1 MIQDGF
7 ILVDKPEGWT
17 SFKTDRFIGKLLGT
31 RKVGHL
37 GTLDPFATGLLPVF
51 VGKGLKFLRFCEGF
65 DKGYSCKCVFGATTD
80 TMDKTGEFVTENYP
94 SSDDIAALENSNY
107 EVIRSAMEKVKAT
120 KEQLPPA
127 YSAKK
132 IDGVKAYEL
141 ARKGELPDLKPAK
154 VNIYSLDITNIE
166 KRDKGLAVDFDCMC
180 SKGTYIRTICSDLG
194 DITGYGAYAEELRRT
209 VNGQFSVKDA
219 FTPEELEKMA
229 EDGDFSFVR
238 DASETIS
245 FLPEIKLDGKQTKD
259 IKFGRKI
266 AFPGPVDHEVS
277 DENRVYYRA
286 TSEGSLIAVVFP
298 AMENGRLT
306 MRIERLYAHD

>member
-17 SFKTDRFIGKLLGT
+17 SFKTDRFVGGILGT

-65 DKGYSCKCVFGATTD
+65 DKGYSCKCIFGARTD
-80 TMDKTGEFVTENYP
+80 SMDKTGEFISENYLTE
-94 SSDDIAALENSNY
+94 SDLDELSRTDYKTVRDAFL
-107 EVIRSAMEKVKAT
+107 KVKAI

-132 IDGVKAYEL
+132 IDGKKAYEL
-141 ARKGELPDLKPAK
+141 ARKGELPDLKPAP
-154 VNIYSLDITNIE
+154 VTIYSLDITNIE
-166 KRDKGLAVDFDCMC
+166 VPKKGLAVDFDCLC

-194 DITGYGAYAEELRRT
+194 DITGYGAYAESLRRT
-209 VNGQFSVKDA
+209 INGQFSVKDA
-219 FTPEELEKMA
+219 FTPDELQKMVEA
-229 EDGDFSFVR
+229 GDFSFVR
-238 DASETIS
+238 DASETIT
-245 FLPEIKLDGKQTKD
+245 FLPEIKLDAKQTKD
-259 IKFGRKI
+259 IMFGRKI
-266 AFPGPVDHEVS
+266 AFPFDAKPE
-277 DENRVYYRA
+277 DEERIYYRA
-286 TSEGSLIAVVFP
+286 TSEGKLIAVVFP
-298 AMENGRLT
+298 AVEKGELI

>member
-17 SFKTDRFIGKLLGT
+17 SFKTDRFVGGLLGT

-65 DKGYSCKCVFGATTD
+65 DKGYSCRCIFGARTD
-80 TMDKTGEFVTENYP
+80 SMDKTGEFVSENYP
-94 SSDDIAALENSNY
+94 TESDLDELSRTDYKTVRDAFL
-107 EVIRSAMEKVKAT
+107 KVKAI

-132 IDGVKAYEL
+132 IDGKKAYEL
-141 ARKGELPDLKPAK
+141 ARKGELPDLKPAP
-154 VNIYSLDITNIE
+154 VTIYSLDITNIE
-166 KRDKGLAVDFDCMC
+166 VPEKGLAVDFDCLC

-194 DITGYGAYAEELRRT
+194 DITGYGAYAESLRRT
-209 VNGQFSVKDA
+209 INGQFSVKDA
-219 FTPEELEKMA
+219 FTPDELQKMVEA
-229 EDGDFSFVR
+229 GDFSFVR
-238 DASETIS
+238 DASETIT
-245 FLPEIKLDGKQTKD
+245 FLPEIKLDAKQTKD
-259 IKFGRKI
+259 IMFGRKI
-266 AFPGPVDHEVS
+266 AFPFDAKPE
-277 DENRVYYRA
+277 DEERIYYRA
-286 TSEGSLIAVVFP
+286 TSEGKLIAVVFP
-298 AMENGRLT
+298 AVEKGELV

>member
-17 SFKTDRFIGKLLGT
+17 SFKTDRFVGGLLGT

-65 DKGYSCKCVFGATTD
+65 DKGYSCRCIFGARTD
-80 TMDKTGEFVTENYP
+80 SMDKTGEFISENYP
-94 SSDDIAALENSNY
+94 TESDLDELSRTDYKTVRDAFL
-107 EVIRSAMEKVKAT
+107 KVKAI

-132 IDGVKAYEL
+132 INGKKAYEL
-141 ARKGELPDLKPAK
+141 ARKGELPDLKPAP
-154 VNIYSLDITNIE
+154 VTIYSLDITNIE
-166 KRDKGLAVDFDCMC
+166 VPEKGLAVDFDCLC

-194 DITGYGAYAEELRRT
+194 DITGYGAYAESLRRT
-209 VNGQFSVKDA
+209 INGQFSVKDA
-219 FTPEELEKMA
+219 FTPDELQKMVEA
-229 EDGDFSFVR
+229 GDFSFVR
-238 DASETIS
+238 DASETIT
-245 FLPEIKLDGKQTKD
+245 FLPEIKLDAKQTKD
-259 IKFGRKI
+259 IMFGRKI
-266 AFPGPVDHEVS
+266 AFPFDAKPE
-277 DENRVYYRA
+277 DEERIYYRA
-286 TSEGSLIAVVFP
+286 TSEGKLIAVVFP
-298 AMENGRLT
+298 AVEKGELV

>member
-17 SFKTDRFIGKLLGT
+17 SFKTDRFVGRLLGT

-51 VGKGLKFLRFCEGF
+51 AGKGLKFLRFCEGF
-65 DKGYSCKCVFGATTD
+65 DKGYSCRCVFGAATD
-80 TMDKTGEFVTENYP
+80 TMDKTGEIISEDYP
-94 SSDDIAALENSNY
+94 SADVLEELEKTDYAL
-107 EVIRSAMEKVKAT
+107 IRSAALKVKET

-141 ARKGELPDLKPAK
+141 ARKGEMPDLKPSP
-154 VNIYSLDITNIE
+154 VTIYSLDITDIT
-166 KRDKGLAVDFDCMC
+166 KRDKGLAIDFDCMC

-194 DITGYGAYAEELRRT
+194 DITGFGAYAESLRRT
-209 VNGQFSVKDA
+209 VNGQFNVKDA
-219 FTPEELEKMA
+219 YTPDELEQMA
-229 EDGDFSFVR
+229 EAGDFSFVR

-245 FLPEIKLDGKQTKD
+245 FLPEIKLDPKQTKD
-259 IKFGRKI
+259 IKFGITQSKSKQFRK
-266 AFPGPVDHEVS
+266 
-277 DENRVYYRA
+277 
-286 TSEGSLIAVVFP
+286 
-298 AMENGRLT
+298 
-306 MRIERLYAHD
+306 

>member
-1 MIQDGF
+1 MICDGF

-17 SFKTDRFIGKLLGT
+17 YFKTDRFVGKLLGT

-65 DKGYSCKCVFGATTD
+65 DKGYSCKCIFGATTD
-80 TMDKTGEFVTENYP
+80 TMDKTGEITSENYP
-94 SSDDIAALENSNY
+94 DADDLDELEKTDY
-107 EVIRSAMEKVKAT
+107 KLIRDATVKVKDT

-141 ARKGELPDLKPAK
+141 ARKGEIPDLKP
-154 VNIYSLDITNIE
+154 VPVTIYSLDITGIS
-166 KRDKGLAVDFDCMC
+166 KPGKGLAVDFDCMC

-194 DITGYGAYAEELRRT
+194 EITGYGAYADSLRRT
-209 VNGQFSVKDA
+209 VNGQFNVKDA
-219 FTPEELEKMA
+219 YTPDELEKMVS
-229 EDGDFSFVR
+229 EGDFSFVR
-238 DASETIS
+238 DAAETIS
-245 FLPEIKLDGKQTKD
+245 FLPEIRLGSKQTKD

-266 AFPGPVDHEVS
+266 SFPVSVDHEVS
-277 DENRVYYRA
+277 DEDRVYYRA
-286 TSEGSLIAVVFP
+286 TSEGNLIAVVFP
-298 AMENGRLT
+298 AMENGQLI

>member
-17 SFKTDRFIGKLLGT
+17 SFKTDRFVGKLLGT

-65 DKGYSCKCVFGATTD
+65 DKGYSCRCIFGATTD
-80 TMDKTGEFVTENYP
+80 TMDKTGEITSENYP
-94 SSDDIAALENSNY
+94 SSDVLEQLEKSDY
-107 EVIRSAMEKVKAT
+107 ELIRNAVLKVKDT

-141 ARKGELPDLKPAK
+141 ARKGEMPDLKPAK
-154 VNIYSLDITNIE
+154 ITIYSIDITDISKPE
-166 KRDKGLAVDFDCMC
+166 KGIAIDFDCMC

-194 DITGYGAYAEELRRT
+194 DVTGFGAYAESLRRT
-209 VNGQFSVKDA
+209 VNGQFNVKDA
-219 FTPEELEKMA
+219 YTPEQLEKMA
-229 EDGDFSFVR
+229 EADDFSFVR
-238 DASETIS
+238 DAAETIS
-245 FLPEIKLDGKQTKD
+245 FLPEIKLDPKQTKD

-266 AFPGPVDHEVS
+266 AFPIDVKIEGE
-277 DENRVYYRA
+277 ERIYYRA
-286 TSEGSLIAVVFP
+286 TSEDKLIAVVFP
-298 AMENGRLT
+298 AIENGSLV

>member
-17 SFKTDRFIGKLLGT
+17 SFKTDRFVGGLLGT

-65 DKGYSCKCVFGATTD
+65 DKGYSCKCIFGARTD
-80 TMDKTGEFVTENYP
+80 SMDKTGEFISENYP
-94 SSDDIAALENSNY
+94 TASDLEELARTDY
-107 EVIRSAMEKVKAT
+107 KAVRDAFLKVKAI

-132 IDGVKAYEL
+132 IDGKKAYEL
-141 ARKGELPDLKPAK
+141 ARKGELPDLKPAP
-154 VNIYSLDITNIE
+154 VTIYSLDITNIE
-166 KRDKGLAVDFDCMC
+166 VPKKGLAVDFDCLC

-194 DITGYGAYAEELRRT
+194 DITGYGAYAESLRRT
-209 VNGQFSVKDA
+209 VNGQFNVKDA
-219 FTPEELEKMA
+219 FTPDELQKMVEA
-229 EDGDFSFVR
+229 DDFSFVR
-238 DASETIS
+238 DASETIT
-245 FLPEIKLDGKQTKD
+245 FLPEIKLDAKQTKD

-266 AFPGPVDHEVS
+266 DFPFDVKIED
-277 DENRVYYRA
+277 DERIYYRA
-286 TSEGSLIAVVFP
+286 TSEDKLIAVVFP
-298 AMENGRLT
+298 AVEKGELI

>member
-17 SFKTDRFIGKLLGT
+17 SFKTDRFVGKLLGT

-65 DKGYSCKCVFGATTD
+65 DKGYSCRCIFGATTD
-80 TMDKTGEFVTENYP
+80 TMDKTGEITSENYP
-94 SSDDIAALENSNY
+94 SSDVLEQLEKSDY
-107 EVIRSAMEKVKAT
+107 ELIRNAVLKVKDT

-141 ARKGELPDLKPAK
+141 ARKGEMPDLKPAK
-154 VNIYSLDITNIE
+154 ITIYSIDITDISKPE
-166 KRDKGLAVDFDCMC
+166 KGIAIDFDCMC

-194 DITGYGAYAEELRRT
+194 DVTGFGAYAESLRRT
-209 VNGQFSVKDA
+209 VNGQFNVKDA
-219 FTPEELEKMA
+219 YTPEQLEKMA
-229 EDGDFSFVR
+229 EAGDFSFVR
-238 DASETIS
+238 DAAETIS
-245 FLPEIKLDGKQTKD
+245 FLPE
-259 IKFGRKI
+259 R
-266 AFPGPVDHEVS
+266 
-277 DENRVYYRA
+277 
-286 TSEGSLIAVVFP
+286 
-298 AMENGRLT
+298 
-306 MRIERLYAHD
+306 

>member
-17 SFKTDRFIGKLLGT
+17 SFKTDRFVGKLLGT

-65 DKGYSCKCVFGATTD
+65 DKGYSCKCIFGATTD
-80 TMDKTGEFVTENYP
+80 TMDKTGEFTSENYP
-94 SSDDIAALENSNY
+94 SEDVLAELADTDYAA
-107 EVIRSAMEKVKAT
+107 IREAILKVKNT

-141 ARKGELPDLKPAK
+141 ARKGEMPDLKPAS
-154 VNIYSLDITNIE
+154 VTIYKLDITDISRPE
-166 KRDKGLAVDFDCMC
+166 KGLAIDFDCEC

-194 DITGYGAYAEELRRT
+194 DITGFGAYADSLRRT
-209 VNGQFSVKDA
+209 INGQFSVKDA
-219 FTPEELEKMA
+219 YTPEQLEKMVS
-229 EDGDFSFVR
+229 EGDFSFVR

-245 FLPEIKLDGKQTKD
+245 FLPEIKLDPKQAKD

-266 AFPGPVDHEVS
+266 AFPFEVKIEG
-277 DENRVYYRA
+277 DERIYYRA
-286 TSEGSLIAVVFP
+286 TFEDSLIAVVFP
-298 AMENGRLT
+298 SVENGELI

>member
-17 SFKTDRFIGKLLGT
+17 SFKTDRFVGKLLGT

-65 DKGYSCKCVFGATTD
+65 DKGYSCKCVFGAQTD
-80 TMDKTGEFVTENYP
+80 TMDKMGEIISENYP
-94 SSDDIAALENSNY
+94 SESDIAALENSDY
-107 EVIRSAMEKVKAT
+107 ELIRSASAKVKDS

-132 IDGVKAYEL
+132 IDGKKAYEL
-141 ARKGELPDLKPAK
+141 ARKGEMPDLKPAAIT
-154 VNIYSLDITNIE
+154 IYSLDINKIA
-166 KRDKGLAVDFDCMC
+166 KFDKGIAVDFDCMC
-180 SKGTYIRTICSDLG
+180 SKGTYIRTICSDMG
-194 DITGYGAYAEELRRT
+194 DITGFGAYADSLRRT
-209 VNGQFSVKDA
+209 VNGQFNVKDA
-219 FTPEELEKMA
+219 YTPDQLEKMVA
-229 EDGDFSFVR
+229 EGDFSFVR
-238 DASETIS
+238 DASETVS
-245 FLPEIKLDGKQTKD
+245 FLPEIKLDPKQTKD
-259 IKFGRKI
+259 IRFGRKI
-266 AFPGPVDHEVS
+266 DFPVAVDHEVS

-286 TSEGSLIAVVFP
+286 TSEGKLIAVVFP
-298 AMENGRLT
+298 AMENGILT

>member
-17 SFKTDRFIGKLLGT
+17 SFKTDRFVGGLLGT

-65 DKGYSCKCVFGATTD
+65 DKGYSCRCIFGARTD
-80 TMDKTGEFVTENYP
+80 SMDKTGEFISENYP
-94 SSDDIAALENSNY
+94 TESDLDELSRTDYKTVRDAFL
-107 EVIRSAMEKVKAT
+107 KVKAI

-132 IDGVKAYEL
+132 IDGKKAYEL
-141 ARKGELPDLKPAK
+141 ARKGELPDLKPAP
-154 VNIYSLDITNIE
+154 VSIYSLDITNIE
-166 KRDKGLAVDFDCMC
+166 VPEKGLAVDFDCLC

-194 DITGYGAYAEELRRT
+194 DITGYGAYAESLRRT
-209 VNGQFSVKDA
+209 INGQFSVKDA
-219 FTPEELEKMA
+219 FTPDELQKMVEA
-229 EDGDFSFVR
+229 GDFSFVR
-238 DASETIS
+238 DASEMIT
-245 FLPEIKLDGKQTKD
+245 FLPEIKLDAKQTKD
-259 IKFGRKI
+259 IMFGRKI
-266 AFPGPVDHEVS
+266 AFPFDAKPE
-277 DENRVYYRA
+277 DEERIYYRA
-286 TSEGSLIAVVFP
+286 TSEGKLIAVVFP
-298 AMENGRLT
+298 AVEKDELI

>member
-17 SFKTDRFIGKLLGT
+17 SFKTDRFVGGILGT

-65 DKGYSCKCVFGATTD
+65 DKGYSCRCIFGARTD
-80 TMDKTGEFVTENYP
+80 SMDKTGEFVFENYP
-94 SSDDIAALENSNY
+94 TESDLDELSRTDYKTVRDAFL
-107 EVIRSAMEKVKAT
+107 KVKAI

-132 IDGVKAYEL
+132 IDGKKAYEL
-141 ARKGELPDLKPAK
+141 ARKGELPDLKPAP
-154 VNIYSLDITNIE
+154 VTIYSLDITNIE
-166 KRDKGLAVDFDCMC
+166 VPEKGLAVDFDCLC

-194 DITGYGAYAEELRRT
+194 DITGYGAYAESLRRT
-209 VNGQFSVKDA
+209 INGQFSVKDA
-219 FTPEELEKMA
+219 FTPDELQKMVEA
-229 EDGDFSFVR
+229 GDFSFVR
-238 DASETIS
+238 DASETIT
-245 FLPEIKLDGKQTKD
+245 FLPEIKLDAKQTKD
-259 IKFGRKI
+259 IMFGRKI
-266 AFPGPVDHEVS
+266 AFPFDAKPE
-277 DENRVYYRA
+277 DEERIYYRA
-286 TSEGSLIAVVFP
+286 TSEGKLIAVVFP
-298 AMENGRLT
+298 AVEKGELV

>member
-17 SFKTDRFIGKLLGT
+17 SFKTDRFVGGLLGT

-65 DKGYSCKCVFGATTD
+65 DKGYSCRCIFGARTD
-80 TMDKTGEFVTENYP
+80 SMDKTGEFISENYP
-94 SSDDIAALENSNY
+94 TESDLDELARTDYKTVRDAFL
-107 EVIRSAMEKVKAT
+107 KVKAI

-132 IDGVKAYEL
+132 IDGKKAYEL
-141 ARKGELPDLKPAK
+141 ARKGELPDLKPAP
-154 VNIYSLDITNIE
+154 VTIYSLDITNIE
-166 KRDKGLAVDFDCMC
+166 VPEKGLAVDFDCLC

-194 DITGYGAYAEELRRT
+194 DITGYGAYAESLRRT
-209 VNGQFSVKDA
+209 INGQFSVKDA
-219 FTPEELEKMA
+219 FTPDELQKMVEA
-229 EDGDFSFVR
+229 GDFAFVR
-238 DASETIS
+238 DASETIT
-245 FLPEIKLDGKQTKD
+245 FLPEIKLDAKQTKD
-259 IKFGRKI
+259 IMFGRKI
-266 AFPGPVDHEVS
+266 AFPFDVKTEGE
-277 DENRVYYRA
+277 ERIYYRA
-286 TSEGSLIAVVFP
+286 TSEGKLIAVVFP
-298 AMENGRLT
+298 AVEKGELV

>member
-17 SFKTDRFIGKLLGT
+17 SFKTDRFVGGILGT

-65 DKGYSCKCVFGATTD
+65 DKGYSCRCIFGARTD
-80 TMDKTGEFVTENYP
+80 SMDKTGEFVSENYP
-94 SSDDIAALENSNY
+94 NESDLDELSRTDYKTVRDAFL
-107 EVIRSAMEKVKAT
+107 KVKAI

-132 IDGVKAYEL
+132 IDGKKAYEL
-141 ARKGELPDLKPAK
+141 ARKGELPDLKPAP
-154 VNIYSLDITNIE
+154 VTIYSLDITNIE
-166 KRDKGLAVDFDCMC
+166 VPEKGLAVDFDCLC

-194 DITGYGAYAEELRRT
+194 DITGYGAYAESLRRT
-209 VNGQFSVKDA
+209 VNGQFNVKDA
-219 FTPEELEKMA
+219 FTPDELQKMVEA
-229 EDGDFSFVR
+229 GDFSFVR
-238 DASETIS
+238 DASETIT
-245 FLPEIKLDGKQTKD
+245 FLPEIKLDAKQTKD
-259 IKFGRKI
+259 IMFGRKI
-266 AFPGPVDHEVS
+266 AFPFDAKPE
-277 DENRVYYRA
+277 DEERIYYRA
-286 TSEGSLIAVVFP
+286 TSEGKLIAVVFP
-298 AMENGRLT
+298 AVEKGELV

>member
-17 SFKTDRFIGKLLGT
+17 SFKTDRFVGGLLGT

-65 DKGYSCKCVFGATTD
+65 DKGYSCKCIFGARTD
-80 TMDKTGEFVTENYP
+80 SMDKTGEFISENYP
-94 SSDDIAALENSNY
+94 TESDLDELSRTDYKKVRDAFL
-107 EVIRSAMEKVKAT
+107 KVKAI

-132 IDGVKAYEL
+132 IDGKKAYEL
-141 ARKGELPDLKPAK
+141 ARKGELPDLKPAP
-154 VNIYSLDITNIE
+154 VTIYSLDITNIE
-166 KRDKGLAVDFDCMC
+166 VPEKGLAVDFDCLC

-194 DITGYGAYAEELRRT
+194 DITGYGAYAESLRRT
-209 VNGQFSVKDA
+209 VNGQFNVKDA
-219 FTPEELEKMA
+219 FTPDELQKMVEA
-229 EDGDFSFVR
+229 GDFSFVR
-238 DASETIS
+238 DASETIT
-245 FLPEIKLDGKQTKD
+245 FLPEIKLDAKQTKD
-259 IKFGRKI
+259 IMFGRKI
-266 AFPGPVDHEVS
+266 AFPFDAKPE
-277 DENRVYYRA
+277 DEERIYYRA
-286 TSEGSLIAVVFP
+286 TSEGKLIAVVFP
-298 AMENGRLT
+298 AVEKGELV

>member
-17 SFKTDRFIGKLLGT
+17 SFKTDRFVGKLLGT

-51 VGKGLKFLRFCEGF
+51 VGKGLKYLRFCEGF
-65 DKGYSCKCVFGATTD
+65 DKGYSCKCVFGAETD
-80 TMDKTGEFVTENYP
+80 TMDKTGEITSENYP
-94 SSDDIAALENSNY
+94 SSDVLDELEKSDY
-107 EVIRSAMEKVKAT
+107 KLIREAVLKVKET

-141 ARKGELPDLKPAK
+141 ARKGEMPDLKPAHIT
-154 VNIYSLDITNIE
+154 IYSLVITVIE
-166 KRDKGLAVDFDCMC
+166 KREKELAVDFDCLC

-194 DITGYGAYAEELRRT
+194 SITGFGAYAESLRRT
-209 VNGQFSVKDA
+209 VNGQFDVKDA
-219 FTPEELEKMA
+219 YTPDELEKMA
-229 EDGDFSFVR
+229 EAGDFSFVR
-238 DASETIS
+238 DASETVS
-245 FLPEIKLDGKQTKD
+245 FLPEIKLDPKQTKD

-266 AFPGPVDHEVS
+266 AFPIDVKLNG
-277 DENRVYYRA
+277 DERIYYRA
-286 TSEGSLIAVVFP
+286 TSEDKLIAVVFP
-298 AMENGRLT
+298 AMENGMMT
-306 MRIERLYAHD
+306 MRIERLFAHD

>member
-17 SFKTDRFIGKLLGT
+17 SFKTDRFVGGLLGT

-65 DKGYSCKCVFGATTD
+65 DKGYSCRCIFGARTD
-80 TMDKTGEFVTENYP
+80 SMDKTGEFISENYP
-94 SSDDIAALENSNY
+94 TESDLDELARTDYKTVRDAFI
-107 EVIRSAMEKVKAT
+107 KVKAI

-132 IDGVKAYEL
+132 IDGKKAYEL
-141 ARKGELPDLKPAK
+141 ARKGELPDLKSAP
-154 VNIYSLDITNIE
+154 VTIYSLDITNIE
-166 KRDKGLAVDFDCMC
+166 VPEKGLAVDFDCLC

-194 DITGYGAYAEELRRT
+194 DITGYGAYAESLRRT
-209 VNGQFSVKDA
+209 INGQFSVKDA
-219 FTPEELEKMA
+219 FTPDELQKMVEA
-229 EDGDFSFVR
+229 GDFAFVR
-238 DASETIS
+238 DASETIT
-245 FLPEIKLDGKQTKD
+245 FLPEIKLDAKQTKD
-259 IKFGRKI
+259 IMFGRKI
-266 AFPGPVDHEVS
+266 AFPFDVKTEGE
-277 DENRVYYRA
+277 ERIYYRA
-286 TSEGSLIAVVFP
+286 TSEGKLIAVVFP
-298 AMENGRLT
+298 AVEKGELV

>member
-1 MIQDGF
+1 MIQNGF

-17 SFKTDRFIGKLLGT
+17 SFKTDRFVVNLLGT

-65 DKGYSCKCVFGATTD
+65 DKGYSCKCIFGAKTD
-80 TMDKTGEFVTENYP
+80 TMDKTGDIISENYP
-94 SSDDIAALENSNY
+94 SEEELSELEKTDY
-107 EVIRSAMEKVKAT
+107 RIIRDAIEKVRNT

-132 IDGVKAYEL
+132 IDGRKAYEL
-141 ARKGELPDLKPAK
+141 ARNGEMPDLKPVP
-154 VNIYSLDITNIE
+154 VNVYSLDITDISKPE
-166 KRDKGLAVDFDCMC
+166 KGLAVDFDCLC

-194 DITGYGAYAEELRRT
+194 DITGYGAYADSLRRT
-209 VNGQFSVKDA
+209 VNGQFNVKDA
-219 FTPEELEKMA
+219 FTPEELQKMA
-229 EDGDFSFVR
+229 DEGDFSFVR

-245 FLPEIKLDGKQTKD
+245 FLPEIKLDPKQAKD
-259 IKFGRKI
+259 IGFGRKI
-266 AFPGPVDHEVS
+266 AFPVQSIDPGD
-277 DENRVYYRA
+277 DRIYYRA
-286 TSEGSLIAVVFP
+286 TFEGRLIAVVYP
-298 AMENGRLT
+298 ALENGTLL

>member
-17 SFKTDRFIGKLLGT
+17 SFKTDRFVGGILGT

-65 DKGYSCKCVFGATTD
+65 DKGYSCKCIFGERTD
-80 TMDKTGEFVTENYP
+80 SMDKTGEFISENYLTE
-94 SSDDIAALENSNY
+94 SDLDELSRTDYKTVRDAFL
-107 EVIRSAMEKVKAT
+107 KVKAI

-132 IDGVKAYEL
+132 IDGKKAYEL
-141 ARKGELPDLKPAK
+141 ARKGELPDLKPAP
-154 VNIYSLDITNIE
+154 VTIYSLDITNIE
-166 KRDKGLAVDFDCMC
+166 VPKKGLAVDFDCLC

-194 DITGYGAYAEELRRT
+194 DITGYGAYAESLRRT
-209 VNGQFSVKDA
+209 INGQFSVKDA
-219 FTPEELEKMA
+219 FTPDELQKMVEA
-229 EDGDFSFVR
+229 GDFSFVR
-238 DASETIS
+238 DASETIT
-245 FLPEIKLDGKQTKD
+245 FLPEIKLDAKQTKD
-259 IKFGRKI
+259 IMFGRKI
-266 AFPGPVDHEVS
+266 AFPFDAKPE
-277 DENRVYYRA
+277 DEERIYYRA
-286 TSEGSLIAVVFP
+286 TSEGKLIAVVFP
-298 AMENGRLT
+298 AVEKGELI

>member
-17 SFKTDRFIGKLLGT
+17 SFKTDRFVGKLLGT

-65 DKGYSCKCVFGATTD
+65 DKGYSCKCIFGAQTD
-80 TMDKTGEFVTENYP
+80 TMDKMGEFISENYP
-94 SSDDIAALENSNY
+94 SESDIAALENSDY
-107 EVIRSAMEKVKAT
+107 ELIRSAALKVKAT

-132 IDGVKAYEL
+132 IDGKKAYEL
-141 ARKGELPDLKPAK
+141 ARKGEMPDLKPAAIT
-154 VNIYSLDITNIE
+154 IYSLDINNIA
-166 KRDKGLAVDFDCMC
+166 KLDKGIAVDFDCMC
-180 SKGTYIRTICSDLG
+180 SKGTYIRTICSDMG
-194 DITGYGAYAEELRRT
+194 DITGFGAYADSLRRT
-209 VNGQFSVKDA
+209 VNGQFNVKDA
-219 FTPEELEKMA
+219 YTPEQLEKMA
-229 EDGDFSFVR
+229 AEGDFSFVR
-238 DASETIS
+238 DASETVS
-245 FLPEIKLDGKQTKD
+245 FLPEIKLDPKQTKD
-259 IKFGRKI
+259 IRFGRKI
-266 AFPGPVDHEVS
+266 AFPISVDHEVS

-286 TSEGSLIAVVFP
+286 TSEGNLIAVVFP
-298 AMENGRLT
+298 AMESGSLT

>member
-65 DKGYSCKCVFGATTD
+65 DKGYSCKCIFGATTD
-80 TMDKTGEFVTENYP
+80 TMDKTGVITSENYP
-94 SSDDIAALENSNY
+94 SADDIAELEKTGY
-107 EVIRSAMEKVKAT
+107 ELIRQAAERVKET

-141 ARKGELPDLKPAK
+141 ARKGEMPDLKPTPIT
-154 VNIYSLDITNIE
+154 IYSLDITGISKPE
-166 KRDKGLAVDFDCMC
+166 KGIAVDFDCMC

-194 DITGYGAYAEELRRT
+194 EITGYGAYADSLRRT
-209 VNGQFSVKDA
+209 VNGQFDVKNA
-219 FTPEELEKMA
+219 YTPEQLEKMVS
-229 EDGDFSFVR
+229 EGDFSFVR
-238 DASETIS
+238 DASETVS
-245 FLPEIKLDGKQTKD
+245 FLPEIRLDDKQTKD

-266 AFPGPVDHEVS
+266 AFPINVDHEIS

-286 TSEGSLIAVVFP
+286 TSNGELIAVVFP
-298 AMENGRLT
+298 AMEKGQLT

>member
-17 SFKTDRFIGKLLGT
+17 SFKTDRFVGKLLGT

-51 VGKGLKFLRFCEGF
+51 AGKGLKYLRFCEGF
-65 DKGYSCKCVFGATTD
+65 DKGYSCKCVFGAETD
-80 TMDKTGEFVTENYP
+80 TMDKTGEITSENYP
-94 SSDDIAALENSNY
+94 SPEALEQLEKSDY
-107 EVIRSAMEKVKAT
+107 KLIRDAVLKVKET

-141 ARKGELPDLKPAK
+141 ARKGEMPDLKPAK
-154 VNIYSLDITNIE
+154 ITIYSLDITDIE
-166 KRDKGLAVDFDCMC
+166 KREKGLAIDFDCLC

-194 DITGYGAYAEELRRT
+194 TITGYGAYAETLRRT
-209 VNGQFSVKDA
+209 INGQFNVKDA
-219 FTPEELEKMA
+219 FTPDQLEKMA
-229 EDGDFSFVR
+229 EAGDFSFVR
-238 DASETIS
+238 DASETVS
-245 FLPEIKLDGKQTKD
+245 FLPEIKLDQKQTKD

-266 AFPGPVDHEVS
+266 EFPIDVKPNG
-277 DENRVYYRA
+277 DERIYYRA
-286 TSEGSLIAVVFP
+286 TSEDKLIAVVFP
-298 AMENGRLT
+298 AMENGILT
-306 MRIERLYAHD
+306 MRIERLFAHD

>member
-17 SFKTDRFIGKLLGT
+17 SFKTDRFVGGLLGT

-65 DKGYSCKCVFGATTD
+65 DKGYSCRCIFGARTD
-80 TMDKTGEFVTENYP
+80 SMDKTGEFISENYP
-94 SSDDIAALENSNY
+94 TESDLDELARTDYKMVRDAFL
-107 EVIRSAMEKVKAT
+107 KVKAI

-132 IDGVKAYEL
+132 IDGKKAYEL
-141 ARKGELPDLKPAK
+141 ARKGELPDLKPAP
-154 VNIYSLDITNIE
+154 VTIYSLDITNIE
-166 KRDKGLAVDFDCMC
+166 VPEKGLAVDFDCLC

-194 DITGYGAYAEELRRT
+194 DITGYGAYAESLRRT
-209 VNGQFSVKDA
+209 INGQFSVKDA
-219 FTPEELEKMA
+219 FTPDELQKMVEA
-229 EDGDFSFVR
+229 GDFSFVR
-238 DASETIS
+238 DASETIT
-245 FLPEIKLDGKQTKD
+245 FLPEIKLDAKQTKD
-259 IKFGRKI
+259 IMFGRKI
-266 AFPGPVDHEVS
+266 AFPFDVKTEG
-277 DENRVYYRA
+277 DERIYYRA
-286 TSEGSLIAVVFP
+286 TSEDKLIAVVFP
-298 AMENGRLT
+298 AVEKGELV

>member
-17 SFKTDRFIGKLLGT
+17 SFKTDRFAGKLLGT

-51 VGKGLKFLRFCEGF
+51 VGRGLKFLRFCEGF
-65 DKGYSCKCVFGATTD
+65 DKGYSCRCVFGARTD
-80 TMDKTGEFVTENYP
+80 TMDKTGEIISCNYP
-94 SSDDIAALENSNY
+94 SEAEMAALAESGY
-107 EVIRSAMEKVKAT
+107 DAVKSAFSRVQAT

-127 YSAKK
+127 YSSKT
-132 IDGVKAYEL
+132 IDGNIAYGL
-141 ARKGELPDLKPAK
+141 ARKGETPDPKP
-154 VNIYSLDITNIE
+154 VPVTIHSLEITDINVL
-166 KRDKGLAVDFDCMC
+166 DKGFAVDFDCLC

-194 DITGYGAYAEELRRT
+194 DITGYGAYAWSLRRT
-209 VNGQFSVKDA
+209 VNGQFNVKDA
-219 FTPEELEKMA
+219 YTPGELEKMA
-229 EDGDFSFVR
+229 SEGDFSFVR

-245 FLPEIKLDGKQTKD
+245 FLPEIKLNAKQTKD

-266 AFPGPVDHEVS
+266 AFPPDVKPEG
-277 DENRVYYRA
+277 DERIYYRA
-286 TSEGSLIAVVFP
+286 TSEGQLIAVVFP
-298 AMENGRLT
+298 ALENGELV

>member
-17 SFKTDRFIGKLLGT
+17 SFKTDRFVGKLLGT

-65 DKGYSCKCVFGATTD
+65 DKGYSCRCVFGATTD
-80 TMDKTGEFVTENYP
+80 TMDKTGEFLTENYP
-94 SSDDIAALENSNY
+94 SSDDLAALENSNY
-107 EVIRSAMEKVKAT
+107 ELIRSAMEKVKAT

-141 ARKGELPDLKPAK
+141 ARKGEMPDLKPAP
-154 VNIYSLDITNIE
+154 VTIYSLDITNIE
-166 KRDKGLAVDFDCMC
+166 KREKGLAVDFDCLC

-194 DITGYGAYAEELRRT
+194 DITGYGAYAETLRRT

-219 FTPEELEKMA
+219 FTPDELEKMVM
-229 EDGDFSFVR
+229 DGDFSFVR
-238 DASETIS
+238 DAAETIS
-245 FLPEIKLDGKQTKD
+245 FLPEIKLDAKQTKD

-266 AFPGPVDHEVS
+266 AFPVPADHEVS

-298 AMENGRLT
+298 AMENGQLT

>member
-17 SFKTDRFIGKLLGT
+17 SFKTDRFVGKLLGT

-51 VGKGLKFLRFCEGF
+51 AGKGLKYLRFCEGF
-65 DKGYSCKCVFGATTD
+65 DKGYSCKCVFGAETD
-80 TMDKTGEFVTENYP
+80 TMDKTGEITSENYP
-94 SSDDIAALENSNY
+94 SPEALERLEKSDY
-107 EVIRSAMEKVKAT
+107 KLIRDAVLKVKET

-141 ARKGELPDLKPAK
+141 ARKGKMPDLKPAK
-154 VNIYSLDITNIE
+154 ITIYSLDITDIE
-166 KRDKGLAVDFDCMC
+166 KHEKGLAIDFDCLC

-194 DITGYGAYAEELRRT
+194 SITGYGAYAEALRRT
-209 VNGQFSVKDA
+209 VNGQFNVKDA
-219 FTPEELEKMA
+219 YTPEMLEKMA
-229 EDGDFSFVR
+229 EAGDFSFVR
-238 DASETIS
+238 DASETVS
-245 FLPEIKLDGKQTKD
+245 FLPEIKLDQKQTKD

-266 AFPGPVDHEVS
+266 DFPIDVKLNG
-277 DENRVYYRA
+277 DERIYYRA
-286 TSEGSLIAVVFP
+286 TSEDKLIAVVFP
-298 AMENGRLT
+298 AMETGILT
-306 MRIERLYAHD
+306 MRIERLFAHD